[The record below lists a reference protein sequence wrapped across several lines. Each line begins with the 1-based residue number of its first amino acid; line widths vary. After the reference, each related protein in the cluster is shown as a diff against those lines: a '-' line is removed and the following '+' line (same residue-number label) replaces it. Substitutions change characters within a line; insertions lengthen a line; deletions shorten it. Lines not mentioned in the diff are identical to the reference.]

1 MLEKHPSDSP
11 GLEYFGLTT
20 RASRKYRDLSP
31 EELVRACTS
40 SGTEEAWEEFV
51 RRFHKLVA
59 TVAFR
64 VAGRW
69 GPASRELVDEL
80 AQETYLKLC
89 AGDCRVL
96 RSFQPRHANS
106 FFGFLK
112 VLTANV
118 VRDHFKS
125 EHSAKRGGTKEL
137 SDELR
142 ESTMDTSVPKPAFE
156 TGEKRVLLR
165 ELDASLR
172 EIAQGPH
179 SERDRRI
186 FWLYYR
192 VGLTAEAISAL
203 PSIDLSL
210 KGVESTIFRLNRLIR
225 ERLVSQVSARPE
237 AEGIR
242 RSKSFS

>member
-1 MLEKHPSDSP
+1 MNIPSDSP
-11 GLEYFGLTT
+11 GLEYFALTT
-20 RASRKYRDLSP
+20 RAATKYRDLSP

-51 RRFHKLVA
+51 RRFHTLVA

-64 VAGRW
+64 VAARW
-69 GPASRELVDEL
+69 GPTSRELVDEL
-80 AQETYLKLC
+80 VQETYLKLC
-89 AGDCRVL
+89 AGDCRIL
-96 RSFQPRHANS
+96 RSFEPRHSGS

-112 VLTANV
+112 VVTANV

-125 EHSAKRGGTKEL
+125 ERSAKRGGNRE
-137 SDELR
+137 SPDELR

-156 TGEKRVLLR
+156 AGEKRVLLR
-165 ELDASLR
+165 ELDTSLR
-172 EIAQGPH
+172 EIAHGPH

-192 VGLTAEAISAL
+192 VGLTADAISAL
-203 PSIDLSL
+203 PSIDLSV
-210 KGVESTIFRLNRLIR
+210 KGVESTIFRLNRLLR
-225 ERLVSQVSARPE
+225 ERLVSQVSARPDS
-237 AEGIR
+237 EGIR